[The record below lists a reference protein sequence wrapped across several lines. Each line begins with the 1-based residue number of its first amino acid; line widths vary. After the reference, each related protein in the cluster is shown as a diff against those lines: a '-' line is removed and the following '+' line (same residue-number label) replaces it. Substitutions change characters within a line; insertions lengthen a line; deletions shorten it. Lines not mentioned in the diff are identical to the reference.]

1 MDKNQRTKL
10 RPLECEVMVTCKI
23 MVTFTFFGGFAQE
36 SEDRMLDGIDHG
48 DQDQPS
54 GIGLMT
60 TPRVATDIT

>member
-1 MDKNQRTKL
+1 
-10 RPLECEVMVTCKI
+10 MVTCKI
-23 MVTFTFFGGFAQE
+23 MVTFTLFGGFAQE
-36 SEDRMLDGIDHG
+36 SEDRMLDGIAHG